1 MQIIVGWKKG
11 ERREPEHKERS
22 CNSRLRLFPLLR
34 TIVLRSQPCPQQ
46 PVIIVLWA
54 VSFAPSPATPP
65 PPPPA
70 SSAHPTSTA
79 AFCFFLFLSSI
90 SSSVFIVS
98 WPTTLDEPWPKR
110 TRAQSELVRLFA
122 KHLSFDY
129 NLTVNVTSH
138 RVASPSRGMMELEGF
153 LGSRAGKIKC
163 SALLLIVKIILLFQ
177 PFCVCLWRVLSVFS
191 LQIPLPSCTG
201 SGCGR
206 FCSRAAISEIYS
218 PTIVYIQLCS
228 TASFLFIMSEL
239 SLAHSY
245 FISWKIKLRLV
256 YGPQNTAKGWLT
268 LKCLLCIRPTRLMPF
283 RRCRQ
288 AHDND
293 EAQLWRRLWDIY
305 HWAEFE

>member
-1 MQIIVGWKKG
+1 MRGK
-11 ERREPEHKERS
+11 
-22 CNSRLRLFPLLR
+22 
-34 TIVLRSQPCPQQ
+34 VLQQ
-46 PVIIVLWA
+46 STATVSTPKDNCFA
-54 VSFAPSPATPP
+54 VSAV
-65 PPPPA
+65 
-70 SSAHPTSTA
+70 STA
-79 AFCFFLFLSSI
+79 TCDNRLVGSFVSSLACYSSSSCFFCSSYFNCCFLFSSSSI

-138 RVASPSRGMMELEGF
+138 RVGSPGRARMVDGGF
-153 LGSRAGKIKC
+153 LGFRAGKIKC
-163 SALLLIVKIILLFQ
+163 STLLLIVKIILLFQ
-177 PFCVCLWRVLSVFS
+177 PFCVCLWKVLSVFS
-191 LQIPLPSCTG
+191 LRSLRFILLPYCSESG
-201 SGCGR
+201 SGCGL

-218 PTIVYIQLCS
+218 PTIVYTQLSS

-268 LKCLLCIRPTRLMPF
+268 LKCLLCIHALHASRPSI
-283 RRCRQ
+283 
-288 AHDND
+288 AADD
-293 EAQLWRRLWDIY
+293 EAQMRRGLWDIY
-305 HWAEFE
+305 LCAAFE

>member
-1 MQIIVGWKKG
+1 M
-11 ERREPEHKERS
+11 
-22 CNSRLRLFPLLR
+22 
-34 TIVLRSQPCPQQ
+34 RSQPCPQQ

-65 PPPPA
+65 PPPA

-79 AFCFFLFLSSI
+79 AFFFFLLSSI

-163 SALLLIVKIILLFQ
+163 SYFAFDCENHSVVSAVL
-177 PFCVCLWRVLSVFS
+177 CLPVESALSVQPTDPTSILFWFS
-191 LQIPLPSCTG
+191 VWLWPVLFPG
-201 SGCGR
+201 SN
-206 FCSRAAISEIYS
+206 
-218 PTIVYIQLCS
+218 
-228 TASFLFIMSEL
+228 
-239 SLAHSY
+239 
-245 FISWKIKLRLV
+245 K
-256 YGPQNTAKGWLT
+256 
-268 LKCLLCIRPTRLMPF
+268 
-283 RRCRQ
+283 
-288 AHDND
+288 
-293 EAQLWRRLWDIY
+293 
-305 HWAEFE
+305 